1 MRALSSGSHTTPTI
15 SHDAGTVSTIIKALI
30 TLAVLLPVGGFVA
43 GTLAANDTSGSP
55 RETIVITD
63 GADREAGPETT
74 TVTGAEV
81 RPGKRFV
88 PAPTPTPGPTPVPPA
103 VEDDDDDDDDGPEP
117 VIPQPVDVDDDDD
130 DGDDDGGDDD
140 DD

>member
-15 SHDAGTVSTIIKALI
+15 GHDARTVSTLVKALV

-43 GTLAANDTSGSP
+43 GTLAANDTTGSP
-55 RETIVITD
+55 RETIVISESS
-63 GADREAGPETT
+63 DRGAGPATT
-74 TVTGAEV
+74 PVTGAEV
-81 RPGKRFV
+81 RPGRRFLRD
-88 PAPTPTPGPTPVPPA
+88 PTPTPDPTPVPPVA
-103 VEDDDDDDDDGPEP
+103 DDDDDDDDGPEP

-130 DGDDDGGDDD
+130 DDDDGGDDD

>member
-15 SHDAGTVSTIIKALI
+15 SHDDRTVSTLLKVLV

-43 GTLAANDTSGSP
+43 GTLAANDTTGSP

-63 GADREAGPETT
+63 GSDRGAAPGTT
-74 TVTGAEV
+74 TGTGAEV
-81 RPGKRFV
+81 RPGRRFV
-88 PAPTPTPGPTPVPPA
+88 RAPTPTPTPDPTPVPP
-103 VEDDDDDDDDGPEP
+103 VVDDDDDDDDGPEP

-130 DGDDDGGDDD
+130 DGGSGGDDD